1 MELFLILLNV
11 IGVIVLVSI
20 VVKAI
25 NKSGYLDNRNK

>member
-1 MELFLILLNV
+1 MELFLVLLSV
-11 IGVIVLVSI
+11 IGVIVLVSV

>member
-1 MELFLILLNV
+1 MELFLILLSG

-25 NKSGYLDNRNK
+25 IKSGYLDNRNK

>member
-1 MELFLILLNV
+1 MELFLILLSV

>member
-1 MELFLILLNV
+1 MELFLVLLSV

>member
-1 MELFLILLNV
+1 MELFLILLSV
-11 IGVIVLVSI
+11 IGVIVLVNI